1 MSRELEDKSQTGIT
15 FAKDPSDKELL
26 FNVYKELLELNNK
39 GTNNLI
45 KSSQKTLTDISPKR
59 CTDCK

>member
-1 MSRELEDKSQTGIT
+1 M

-45 KSSQKTLTDISPKR
+45 KNSQKTLTDITPKR
-59 CTDCK
+59 CTDGK

>member
-1 MSRELEDKSQTGIT
+1 MSRKLKDKSQTGII
-15 FAKDPSDKELL
+15 FSKDPFDKELL

-45 KSSQKTLTDISPKR
+45 KNSQKTLTDNSPKR
-59 CTDCK
+59 CTDGK